1 MSWRRK
7 NLPPLKALRAF
18 EAAARHGSFTE
29 AATELFV
36 TQGAISRQVKTLED
50 FFNCQLFK
58 RTSRGL
64 QLTPSGSD
72 LFQTLSESFD
82 AICRTTDYL
91 LQPRNQL
98 NVVVPPT
105 FSVKWLLPR
114 LAKFQQLQPDVELSL
129 TTMWE
134 QHHYDVQHE
143 FQAAIVNDAIVEV
156 PNHAISLFKETMAPV
171 CSPAFLAKHQLNNIN
186 GLSIVNLLH
195 PTRDKTDWTNWL
207 NANHVNNIDTDSGL
221 VFDAMELAIN
231 AAVRGH
237 GVAMVDLTMVQEELE
252 LGYLVKPFAESLE
265 NGIGYFL
272 VHSSEQRFQQQ
283 IEAFK
288 NWLFAEIA
296 LDQQN
301 TSSA

>member
-1 MSWRRK
+1 MTWRRK

-18 EAAARHGSFTE
+18 EAAARHSSFTE
-29 AATELFV
+29 AANELYV
-36 TQGAISRQVKTLED
+36 TQGAISRQVKSLED
-50 FFNCQLFK
+50 FFSCQLFN

-64 QLTPSGSD
+64 QLTPPGND
-72 LFQTLSESFD
+72 LFKTLAESFD

-91 LQPRNQL
+91 LQPDNKL
-98 NVVVPPT
+98 HVVVPPT

-114 LAKFQQLQPDVELSL
+114 LARFQQFQPGIELSL

-143 FQAAIVNDAIVEV
+143 FQAAIVKDSIIEV
-156 PNHAISLFKETMAPV
+156 PGHAIPLFKETMAPV
-171 CSPAFLAKHQLNNIN
+171 CSPGLLSKQSLNTVSHLN
-186 GLSIVNLLH
+186 SVELLH
-195 PTRDKTDWTNWL
+195 PTRDRTDWQNWL
-207 NANHVNNIDTDSGL
+207 KLNSAIDVHTNSGL

-252 LGYLVKPFAESLE
+252 LGYLVKPCNKSLE

-272 VHSSEQRFQQQ
+272 VHSTEPRFQIQ
-283 IEAFK
+283 IDAFK
-288 NWLFAEIA
+288 NWLFSEIK
-296 LDQQN
+296 LDQKIN
-301 TSSA
+301 

>member
-18 EAAARHGSFTE
+18 EAAAHHGSFTE
-29 AATELFV
+29 AANELFV
-36 TQGAISRQVKTLED
+36 TQGAISRQVKVLED

-58 RTSRGL
+58 RTPRGL
-64 QLTPSGSD
+64 QLTPPGSD
-72 LFQTLSESFD
+72 LFKTLTESFD

-91 LQPRNQL
+91 LQPRNRL

-114 LAKFQQLQPDVELSL
+114 LSKFQQFQPGVELSL

-143 FQAAIVNDAIVEV
+143 FQAAIVNDYISKV
-156 PNHAISLFKETMAPV
+156 PDHAIPLFKETMAPI
-171 CSPAFLAKHQLNNIN
+171 CSPAFLEKHQLQSIN
-186 GLSIVNLLH
+186 ELSLVTLLH
-195 PTRDKTDWTNWL
+195 PTRDRTDWKNWL
-207 NANHVNNIDTDSGL
+207 NANNIDHVDTDSGL

-237 GVAMVDLTMVQEELE
+237 GMAMVDLTMVQEELE
-252 LGYLVKPFAESLE
+252 LGYLVEPFSQSLE

-272 VHSSEQRFQQQ
+272 VHSLEQRFQQQ
-283 IEAFK
+283 INAFK

-296 LDQQN
+296 LDQKN
-301 TSSA
+301 A